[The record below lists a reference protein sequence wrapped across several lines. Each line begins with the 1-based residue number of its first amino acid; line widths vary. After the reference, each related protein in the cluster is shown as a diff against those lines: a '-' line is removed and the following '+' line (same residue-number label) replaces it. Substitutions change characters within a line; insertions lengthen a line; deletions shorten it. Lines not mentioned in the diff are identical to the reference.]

1 MTIDPEEGHNRMGH
15 HGNKQIQ
22 PFFANSIAKSGT
34 HLLRPLLEGI
44 PSLNHHTFIYPGLL
58 HQLEEHRRILS
69 SMPANHF
76 ANGHLHYSPQY
87 AELFKKLNM
96 KQIFLY
102 RDPRDIVVSYA
113 YFFMKFKGHPYERYF
128 TENNMNI
135 RDRCLAM
142 TTGFNTEYT
151 HRSNINMFYQNFLG
165 WMSETN
171 IILVPYESLVH
182 SKESQRNELRK
193 ILRFLEIEKKPMK
206 IEAIVDRMQ
215 ANVDPGKSPTFRKG
229 QAGNWQLIFDEEMK
243 KQFKAIAGDLLIKL
257 GYEKNN
263 DW

>member
-1 MTIDPEEGHNRMGH
+1 MKQY
-15 HGNKQIQ
+15 GNKQIQ

-44 PSLNHHTFIYPGLL
+44 PSLNHHTFIYPGRLD
-58 HQLEEHRRILS
+58 QLEEHRRILAT
-69 SMPANHF
+69 MATNHF

-87 AELFKKLNM
+87 SALFKHLNM
-96 KQIFLY
+96 KQLFLY

-135 RDRCLAM
+135 KERCTALIN
-142 TTGFNTEYT
+142 GFNTVYA

-165 WMSETN
+165 WMSEAN
-171 IILVPYESLVH
+171 ILLVPYESLVH

-193 ILRFLEIEKKPMK
+193 ILRFLEVEKRPMK
-206 IEAIVDRMQ
+206 IEEIVNMMQ
-215 ANVDPGKSPTFRKG
+215 ANVDPAKSPTFRKG
-229 QAGNWQLIFDEEMK
+229 QAGNWQMIFDEEIK
-243 KQFKAIAGDLLIKL
+243 NQFKAIAGDLLIKL
-257 GYEKNN
+257 GYENN
-263 DW
+263 HDW